1 MYNARVRADIPHTPV
16 RGGFRGARA
25 RLLAFD
31 EVNADNPVK
40 GGVTYVEKPAQLDS
54 DVHHT
59 FEIGVL
65 LSGQEQRYF
74 GSIIRTVSPGDA
86 WWAVAWEPHGW
97 RTTRAPSTELVIHF
111 VPEFLGEAEIEGAS
125 WLSFFA
131 AAPEQRPGVNG
142 KEARSEVLALGRAL
156 AKEFEYKGWGWQS
169 KVRCHMLNLLTAI
182 GRESVHLGHTWLSP
196 STSTSG
202 LARIMPAVE
211 LLHED
216 LSQRLSLEQ
225 AAATCGLSP
234 AWFRKLFRQTIGVT
248 YSQFE
253 RRARLALAA
262 RLLLGTDMPIEA
274 ISERTGFVDASH
286 FHRTFAKQYACTPT
300 EFRTQG
306 RRVNPEGSD

>member
-1 MYNARVRADIPHTPV
+1 MYNARVPTDAHDTSLGATL
-16 RGGFRGARA
+16 RGVRA

-40 GGVTYVEKPAQLDS
+40 GAATHVEKPSQLDS

-59 FEIGVL
+59 FEMGVL

-97 RTTRAPSTELVIHF
+97 RTTRAPSDELVIHF
-111 VPEFLGEAEIEGAS
+111 VPEFLGDVEIGGVS

-131 AAPEQRPGVNG
+131 AAPEQRPGVKG
-142 KEARSEVLALGRAL
+142 TEARREVLALGRAL
-156 AKEFEYKGWGWQS
+156 AREFEQADWGWQS

-196 STSTSG
+196 GTSTGG

-216 LSQRLSLEQ
+216 LRRRLPLEE

-262 RLLLGTDMPIEA
+262 RLLLGTNMPIEA
-274 ISERTGFVDASH
+274 ISEQTGFVDASH
-286 FHRTFAKQYACTPT
+286 FHRTFSKQYACTPT

>member
-1 MYNARVRADIPHTPV
+1 MYNPRVRTDIPDTPV
-16 RGGFRGARA
+16 GGGFRGARA

-31 EVNADNPVK
+31 EVNAANPVQ
-40 GGVTYVEKPAQLDS
+40 GGVTHVEKPAQLDS

-59 FEIGVL
+59 FEMGVL

-97 RTTRAPSTELVIHF
+97 RTTRAPSDELVIHF
-111 VPEFLGEAEIEGAS
+111 VPEFLGDVEVEGVS

-131 AAPEQRPGVNG
+131 AAPEQRPGVKG
-142 KEARSEVLALGRAL
+142 TETRRELLALGRAL
-156 AKEFEYKGWGWQS
+156 AREFEQADWGWQS
-169 KVRCHMLNLLTAI
+169 MVRCHMLNLLATV
-182 GRESVHLGHTWLSP
+182 GRESVHLGNNWLSA

-216 LSQRLSLEQ
+216 LRRRLPLEE

-274 ISERTGFVDASH
+274 ISGRTGFVDASH
-286 FHRTFAKQYACTPT
+286 FHRTFSKQYACTPT
-300 EFRTQG
+300 EFRTCG
-306 RRVNPEGSD
+306 RRVDAEGSD

>member
-1 MYNARVRADIPHTPV
+1 MYNPRVCADFPDTLL
-16 RGGFRGARA
+16 GGGLRGARA

-31 EVNADNPVK
+31 EVNSANPIQ
-40 GGVTYVEKPAQLDS
+40 GGLTRVEKSTQLDS

-59 FEIGVL
+59 FEMGIL

-97 RTTRAPSTELVIHF
+97 RTTRAPSDELVIHF
-111 VPEFLGEAEIEGAS
+111 VPEFLGDAEVAGAS

-131 AAPEQRPGVNG
+131 AAPEQRPSVKGS
-142 KEARSEVLALGRAL
+142 ETRSKVLALGRAL
-156 AKEFEYKGWGWQS
+156 AREFEQEDWGWQS
-169 KVRCHMLNLLTAI
+169 IVRCHMLNLLATV
-182 GRESVHLGHTWLSP
+182 GRESVHLGNNWLSAT
-196 STSTSG
+196 TSTSG
-202 LARIMPAVE
+202 LARIMPAIE

-216 LSQRLSLEQ
+216 LARRLPLEE
-225 AAATCGLSP
+225 AAATCGVSP
-234 AWFRKLFRQTIGVT
+234 AWFRKLFRETIGVT

-286 FHRTFAKQYACTPT
+286 FHRTFSKQYAGTPS
-300 EFRTQG
+300 EFRTRG
-306 RRVNPEGSD
+306 RRVNV

>member
-1 MYNARVRADIPHTPV
+1 MYNPRVRTDIPDTPV
-16 RGGFRGARA
+16 GGGFRGARA

-31 EVNADNPVK
+31 EVNAGNPVQ
-40 GGVTYVEKPAQLDS
+40 GGVTYVEKPTQLDS

-59 FEIGVL
+59 FEMGVL

-97 RTTRAPSTELVIHF
+97 RTTRAPSGELVIHF
-111 VPEFLGEAEIEGAS
+111 VPEFLGDVEVGGVS

-131 AAPEQRPGVNG
+131 AAPEQRPGVTG
-142 KEARSEVLALGRAL
+142 KETRREVLALGRAL
-156 AKEFEYKGWGWQS
+156 AREFEQEDWGWQS
-169 KVRCHMLNLLTAI
+169 IVRCHMLNLLATI
-182 GRESVHLGHTWLSP
+182 GRESVHLDSKWLSAT
-196 STSTSG
+196 TSTSG
-202 LARIMPAVE
+202 LARVMPAVE

-216 LSQRLSLEQ
+216 LSWRLPLEE

-234 AWFRKLFRQTIGVT
+234 AWFRKLFKETIGVT

-286 FHRTFAKQYACTPT
+286 FHRTFSKQYACTPT
-300 EFRTQG
+300 EFRTRG
-306 RRVNPEGSD
+306 RHVNAEGSD

>member
-1 MYNARVRADIPHTPV
+1 MYNPRVRADIPDTLLGGGLRGV
-16 RGGFRGARA
+16 RAK
-25 RLLAFD
+25 LLAFD
-31 EVNADNPVK
+31 EVTADNPVQ
-40 GGVTYVEKPAQLDS
+40 GRVAHVEKPTQLEG

-59 FEIGVL
+59 FEMGVL

-74 GSIIRTVSPGDA
+74 GSVIRTVVPGDA

-97 RTTRAPSTELVIHF
+97 RTTQAPSDELVIHF
-111 VPEFLGEAEIEGAS
+111 VPEFLGDAEIEGAS
-125 WLSFFA
+125 WLSIFA
-131 AAPEQRPGVNG
+131 AAPEQRPSVRSPDT
-142 KEARSEVLALGRAL
+142 RSEVLAIGGAL
-156 AKEFEYKGWGWQS
+156 ATEFEGQDWGWQS
-169 KVRCHMLNLLTAI
+169 KVRCYMLNLLTAI
-182 GRESVHLGHTWLSP
+182 GRESVHLGEKWLSA
-196 STSTSG
+196 STSTSA

-274 ISERTGFVDASH
+274 VSERTGFVDASH
-286 FHRTFAKQYACTPT
+286 FHRTFSRQYACTPT
-300 EFRTQG
+300 EFRTRG
-306 RRVNPEGSD
+306 RRASAEGSD

>member
-1 MYNARVRADIPHTPV
+1 MYNPRVRADIPDTLLG
-16 RGGFRGARA
+16 GGFRGVRA
-25 RLLAFD
+25 KLLAFD
-31 EVNADNPVK
+31 EVTADNPVQ
-40 GGVTYVEKPAQLDS
+40 GRVAHVEKPTQLDG

-59 FEIGVL
+59 FEMGVL

-97 RTTRAPSTELVIHF
+97 RTTRAPSDELVIHF
-111 VPEFLGEAEIEGAS
+111 VPEFLGDAEIGGVS

-131 AAPEQRPGVNG
+131 AAPEQRPGVKD
-142 KEARSEVLALGRAL
+142 KETRRKVLALGRAL
-156 AKEFEYKGWGWQS
+156 ERELEQEDWGWQS
-169 KVRCHMLNLLTAI
+169 IVRCHMLNLLATV
-182 GRESVHLGHTWLSP
+182 GRESVHLGEEWLSA
-196 STSTSG
+196 STSTSA

-216 LSQRLSLEQ
+216 LGTRLPLEE
-225 AAATCGLSP
+225 AAEACGLSP
-234 AWFRKLFRQTIGVT
+234 AWFRTLFKGTIGVT

-262 RLLLGTDMPIEA
+262 RLLLGTDMPVEA
-274 ISERTGFVDASH
+274 AAERTGFVDASH
-286 FHRTFAKQYACTPT
+286 FHRTFSRQYACTPA

-306 RRVNPEGSD
+306 RRVTAEGSD